1 MPRIFVMCYGTWMV
15 LENLCRSMR
24 NSFIYEGCVT
34 VMKKHAYFPLLSE
47 YSTLIF
53 DFILLL
59 SNPTFIKL

>member
-1 MPRIFVMCYGTWMV
+1 MPRIFVKCYGTWMA
-15 LENLCRSMR
+15 LESLCRSMR

-47 YSTLIF
+47 YSILIF
-53 DFILLL
+53 DLIL